1 MQIVIALLLAALP
14 VLAACSVKD
23 KPPVSVTPQV
33 VPGELWVAPSGLDD
47 NPGTRSAPLRT
58 LAQAARVV
66 RPGTVVNVLPGTYHG
81 GFRTDVDGLP
91 NARIVFRAT
100 ERGRARIVPPPR
112 SKRDIAWDNRAS
124 WIDIEG
130 FEIDGSQ
137 HVAGAPWRIGIYSG
151 GSYNRIA
158 GNRVRH
164 IAVDVPCT
172 SAGGSAIGVDSYYRR
187 KHTDV
192 IGNVVHDIGP
202 PGCRWV
208 QGIYVNTPAT
218 VRDNI
223 VYRVAEAGIHMWH
236 DAHDVVVVNNTVVAC
251 NTGILVGGGDFYYTE
266 GPNDRTRVL
275 NNIVFDNRYGIS
287 EQGATGKHNSYRHNL
302 VFGNT
307 KADWRLAPGMTHS
320 GTVAAPP
327 GFVGYSRSETPDL
340 RLTATSPA
348 LGRGLADT
356 GLATA
361 GLPPASDGGTDG
373 AARGN
378 PPPAAVDIGARP

>member
-1 MQIVIALLLAALP
+1 MRGAHCFVMNYAIAIILSLLP

-23 KPPVSVTPQV
+23 KPAVTVKPQV
-33 VPGELWVAPSGLDD
+33 VPGKLWIAPSGLDD
-47 NPGTRSAPLRT
+47 NPGTRAAPLRT
-58 LAQAARVV
+58 LARAARIVE
-66 RPGTVVNVLPGTYHG
+66 PGTVVNVLPGTYHG

-100 ERGRARIVPPPR
+100 ERGRARIVPPPQ
-112 SKRDIAWDNRAS
+112 SKSDIAWDNRAS
-124 WIDIEG
+124 WIDIDG
-130 FEIDGSQ
+130 FEIDGSPPG
-137 HVAGAPWRIGIYSG
+137 AGSRWRIGIYSG
-151 GSYNRIA
+151 GSHNRIA
-158 GNRVRH
+158 ANRVHH
-164 IAVDVPCT
+164 IALDVPCT
-172 SAGGSAIGVDSYYRR
+172 SKGGSAIGVDSYYRG

-251 NTGILVGGGDFYYTE
+251 NTGILVGGGDFYYTK

-275 NNIVFDNRYGIS
+275 NNIVYDNRYGIS
-287 EQGATGKHNSYRHNL
+287 EQGATGRHNIYSHNL

-307 KADWRLAPGMTHS
+307 KGDWRLAPGMTHS
-320 GTVAAPP
+320 RTVAAPP
-327 GFVGYSRSETPDL
+327 GFVGYSRSGTPDL
-340 RLTATSPA
+340 RLTTGSPA
-348 LGRGLADT
+348 RGRAQVAGD
-356 GLATA
+356 GKRGTA
-361 GLPPASDGGTDG
+361 GASGNLG
-373 AARGN
+373 ASIPQRS
-378 PPPAAVDIGARP
+378 IR